1 MEGNVLVKTAL
12 GRPFVLG
19 MLYDCRTDQLV
30 PSVRLWSEK
39 SMREFTS
46 VTYKPS
52 SNTEMIS
59 GDSIGSKSSK
69 MDIDANLKLSFL
81 GGLVSV
87 SGSAKFLHDKTS
99 SSRQSRVTL
108 QYKCTSRFEQL
119 TMDFQ
124 DKELMQNTEQV
135 FSSKISIA
143 THIVTGV
150 EYGADAFFVFDKEV
164 SENEEF
170 KEVHGS
176 MQAAIKGLVS
186 VTGEA
191 SVGMEEKETKE
202 ASNFKCTF
210 YGDVQLERN
219 PITFKEAIQ
228 VYNNLP
234 SIIGTHSTDD
244 RTVPKK
250 VWLAP
255 LSWFDSKAA
264 CLVREISENLIDDAQ
279 KYLDEFD
286 EIRRNG
292 ITLKMSTSSCDAMR
306 NISKQV
312 SRFLDLLDKHVNT
325 FKHDLALLLPEIRG
339 KGKEEAELAT
349 LLQKISAPPYDFASL
364 HNWVDRKIGEVKVL
378 KWMLQQLI
386 DSKGEYSL
394 LYE

>member
-1 MEGNVLVKTAL
+1 MVKPWLLKPAL

-30 PSVRLWSEK
+30 PNVGLLSENSVRQ
-39 SMREFTS
+39 FTR
-46 VTYKPS
+46 VTHRPSS
-52 SNTEMIS
+52 SNTEVIS

-99 SSRQSRVTL
+99 SSRKSRVTL

-119 TMDFQ
+119 TIDFPNKESMQ
-124 DKELMQNTEQV
+124 DIKQV
-135 FSSKISIA
+135 FSRKIA
-143 THIVTGV
+143 THIVMGV
-150 EYGADAFFVFDKEV
+150 EYGADVFFVFDKEV
-164 SENEEF
+164 RENEDF

-176 MQAAIKGLVS
+176 MEAAIREIS
-186 VTGEA
+186 IDIR
-191 SVGMEEKETKE
+191 EKEKKV
-202 ASNFKCTF
+202 ADNFKCTF

-228 VYNNLP
+228 VYNDLP
-234 SIIGTHSTDD
+234 SIIGMHSTND

-264 CLVREISENLIDDAQ
+264 CLVREISENLINDAQ
-279 KYLDEFD
+279 KYLEEFD

-312 SRFLDLLDKHVNT
+312 LQFLDLLDKHVNT
-325 FKHDLALLLPEIRG
+325 FKHDLALLLPEIYVVRG
-339 KGKEEAELAT
+339 RMKLSWLPCYKRF
-349 LLQKISAPPYDFASL
+349 QL
-364 HNWVDRKIGEVKVL
+364 HHMILPVYTIGWIVK
-378 KWMLQQLI
+378 
-386 DSKGEYSL
+386 
-394 LYE
+394 